1 MQEQFE
7 QARERALVNSDHPLV
22 SFITPARNRPK
33 ELRAALASCLCQSLE
48 DWEAVVVDDHSDQ
61 ADLAGLIQDLNDPR
75 IRYVKQDLGS
85 SGEAA
90 GREKAIAAARSNI
103 LITLDSDDLNHP
115 HRAADCLELLKGTH
129 PRLIYTRVHLFSS
142 SKPGGHVKPVFQ
154 PFSAQ
159 LLEMMNFITNPGT
172 AFNRAAYRA
181 AGGFYNC
188 RLALATDYDQYLR
201 MSRAGVSI
209 LGVDRTHVSYRKHAG
224 AVTAG
229 QTDALHKAVMQL
241 RIQNNVQPFPIE
253 AITAHALPEL
263 SRNVLENPEQ
273 RALWT
278 DDRWKPQ

>member
-1 MQEQFE
+1 M
-7 QARERALVNSDHPLV
+7 VNSDGPLV
-22 SFITPARNRPK
+22 SFITPARNRVQ

-61 ADLAGLIQDLNDPR
+61 ADLKDLIEGFNDPR
-75 IRYVKQDLGS
+75 LRYVKQDHGA

-90 GREKAIAAARSNI
+90 GRERAIAEARSNI

-115 HRAADCLELLKGTH
+115 HRAADCLELLNGTH
-129 PRLIYTRVHLFSS
+129 PRMIYTRVHFFSS
-142 SKPGGHVKPVFQ
+142 SNPRGHAKAVFQ
-154 PFSAQ
+154 PFSAP

-172 AFNRAAYRA
+172 AFNRAAYTA
-181 AGGFYNC
+181 AGSFYNR

-201 MSRAGVSI
+201 MARAGVAM

-229 QTDALHKAVMQL
+229 RADALHEAVMQV
-241 RIQNNVQPFPIE
+241 RIDNNVCPFPID

-278 DDRWKPQ
+278 DDRWSEA